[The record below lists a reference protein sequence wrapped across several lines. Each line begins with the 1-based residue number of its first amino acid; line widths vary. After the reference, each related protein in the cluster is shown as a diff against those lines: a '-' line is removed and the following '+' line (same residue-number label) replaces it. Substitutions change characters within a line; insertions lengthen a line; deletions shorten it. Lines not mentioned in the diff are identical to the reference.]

1 MVSKELVPV
10 MSRISATK
18 WLRLRLAFAAGVLV
32 LLAIELTGHRSW
44 PVLLLQVLLIVGIVI
59 TSALDLRD
67 LRGRRT
73 AAPGPPSA

>member
-1 MVSKELVPV
+1 MP
-10 MSRISATK
+10 RISVTK
-18 WLRLRLAFAAGVLV
+18 WFRLRLAFAVGVLV

-44 PVLLLQVLLIVGIVI
+44 PVLLLQVLLIIGIVI

-73 AAPGPPSA
+73 AAPGPPSAEHKSPVQ